1 MDSIGTMWDSSSSLL
16 ATTSIVSNTGCA
28 ASPETEVELVPSIG
42 DCHGVG
48 LAQPSRAGTF
58 TGGLIV
64 RVEQGAF
71 AQGQAAAADAAVEG
85 ALQCFELAD
94 ATCHCC
100 RPLLAHVSPFA
111 LGGRA
116 IGRQLGQRGGYF
128 LQSQPN
134 ALARGNY
141 RKPPERVARELALVT
156 CCHAVLNQAA
166 LVVVANGRHADARS
180 SSEVADR

>member
-1 MDSIGTMWDSSSSLL
+1 MEPL
-16 ATTSIVSNTGCA
+16 
-28 ASPETEVELVPSIG
+28 PSVG
-42 DCHGVG
+42 DCCGVC

-58 TGGLIV
+58 TGGFIV
-64 RVEQGAF
+64 RVEEGAF
-71 AQGQAAAADAAVEG
+71 TQGQAAAADAAVEG

-100 RPLLAHVSPFA
+100 RPSLAHVSPFA

-116 IGRQLGQRGGYF
+116 IGRQLGQRDSDF

-134 ALARGNY
+134 ALARGNH
-141 RKPPERVARELALVT
+141 RKPPQRVARELALVT
-156 CCHAVLNQAA
+156 CCPAGLNQAA

-180 SSEVADR
+180 SSEIADRQEIEGSNVRHGRSFARGPLDLKLA